1 MSIWPAGGVDISYDD
16 TGSGPPVVLVHG
28 HPFDRSMWYPQVS
41 YLTSHGYRAI
51 AADLRGY
58 GASTVVPGKTTL
70 DVFARD
76 IAGLLDHLSV
86 PAAILCGLSM
96 GGQIVLEFTRLFP
109 DRVLALVLAD
119 TSAPADTQAG
129 AAVRRATADRLLSEG
144 MAGYAAEVLPKM
156 VSPRTLRRR
165 PDIGAHVTGMMRG
178 TAPAGAAAALRGRA
192 ERPDY
197 VGLLSDLAV
206 PALVVVGSDDEFTPL
221 ADARLLAERI
231 GSATLTVIPDAGH
244 MPNLE
249 QPAAFNDAL
258 GQFLRAALP
267 GHDRSGGRTA
277 SADSALIHAATPRD
291 RGEPLVPPP
300 VLASIFASDGEPG
313 GGLAY
318 GRNGN
323 PTWQSL
329 ERALGALEDAG
340 AVAFSSGQAAAM
352 ALMLALARGRKQI
365 LVPRDGYYNVREL
378 ARRLRPHGA
387 EAVSVDL
394 QDLAGVERELGR
406 GPSVLWAESPTNPL
420 LRVADLAALGRLAAA
435 AGAPMVVDNTVAT
448 GVLQQ
453 PLELGAIAS
462 LCSLTKSAS
471 GHSDLIMGAVV
482 SRDQQLLAELRDWRT
497 LGGGIAGPL
506 EAWLALRGLKT
517 LPLRIERQSA
527 TALAIAEYLAAHPRV
542 AAVHYPGSCAATR
555 DLARAQMPRGFGP
568 LLSFELDGGA
578 ADADAVVAAARL
590 IVQATS
596 FGGVESSWERRG
608 RWPGESAPDSLIR
621 LSAGLE
627 PAADLIADIDQSLRA
642 GWPG

>member
-1 MSIWPAGGVDISYDD
+1 MSIWPAGEVGISYDD
-16 TGSGPPVVLVHG
+16 IGSGPPVVLVHG
-28 HPFDRSMWYPQVS
+28 HPFDRSMWYPQVA
-41 YLTSHGYRAI
+41 YLTSHGYRVI

-58 GASTVVPGKTTL
+58 GDSTVGPGKSTL

-76 IAGLLDHLSV
+76 IAGLLDHLAV
-86 PAAILCGLSM
+86 PEAVLCGLSM

-109 DRVLALVLAD
+109 ERVLALVLAD
-119 TSAPADTQAG
+119 TSAPADTPEG
-129 AAVRRATADRLLSEG
+129 AALRRATADRLLAEG

-156 VSPRTLRRR
+156 VSPRTLSRR

-178 TAPAGAAAALRGRA
+178 TAPAGAAAALHGRA

-197 VGLLSDLAV
+197 VGMLSDVAV
-206 PALVVVGSDDEFTPL
+206 PALVVVGSDDEFTPV
-221 ADARLLAERI
+221 ADARLLADRI
-231 GSATLTVIPDAGH
+231 RSATLTVIPDAGH

-249 QPAAFNDAL
+249 QPTAFNDAL
-258 GQFLRAALP
+258 GQFLRTVRPA
-267 GHDRSGGRTA
+267 HDRSGGRPA
-277 SADSALIHAATPRD
+277 SALIHAGAQRD
-291 RGEPLVPPP
+291 RGEPVVSPP

-313 GGLAY
+313 GALAY

-329 ERALGALEDAG
+329 ERALGALEDG
-340 AVAFSSGQAAAM
+340 DAVAFSSGQAAAM
-352 ALMLALARGRKQI
+352 ALMLALARGREQI

-378 ARRLRPHGA
+378 ARRLRPHGS
-387 EAVSVDL
+387 EAVGVDL
-394 QDLAGVERELGR
+394 QDLAGVERELRR

-420 LRVADLAALGRLAAA
+420 LEVSDLAALGRLAAA

-471 GHSDLIMGAVV
+471 GHSDVILGAAV
-482 SRDQQLLAELRDWRT
+482 SRDQNLLAELRDWRT

-527 TALAIAEYLAAHPRV
+527 TALAIADYLTAHPRV
-542 AAVHYPGSCAATR
+542 AAVHYPGACAATR

-568 LLSFELDGGA
+568 LLSFELEGGA
-578 ADADAVVAAARL
+578 AEADAVVAAARL
-590 IVQATS
+590 IVPATS
-596 FGGVESSWERRG
+596 FGGVESSWERRA

-621 LSAGLE
+621 FSAGLE
-627 PAADLIADIDQSLRA
+627 PAADLIADIDQSLQA
-642 GWPG
+642 G